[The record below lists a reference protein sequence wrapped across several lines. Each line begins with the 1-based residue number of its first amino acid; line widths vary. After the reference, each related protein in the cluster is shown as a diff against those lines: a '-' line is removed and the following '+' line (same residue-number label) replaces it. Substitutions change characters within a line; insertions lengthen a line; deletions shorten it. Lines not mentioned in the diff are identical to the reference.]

1 MMRSLYI
8 GATGMMAQ
16 QLSLDVVANNLANAN
31 TTGYKKGRADFQ
43 DLMYQIIQEPGTT
56 TNQAGLGPTG
66 IQVGLGVRP
75 AAVGKIFTQ
84 GDFLTTNNPLDV
96 AIEGDGFF
104 QIDLPNGETAYTRSG
119 AFKINENGDL
129 VTTENYLVNPNITIP
144 ADTLEV
150 VITPEGDVSVR
161 QPGNNTLNNLGTL
174 EISRF
179 PNPAGLLA
187 IGKNLFQ
194 ETESSGNPIASI
206 PGENGT
212 GTLAQ
217 RFLEGSN
224 VSVVEEVVQM
234 VTSQRAYEAN
244 SKVIQTADSLLSLAV
259 NLKRA

>member
-8 GATGMMAQ
+8 GATGMVAQ

-31 TTGYKKGRADFQ
+31 TTAYKKGRADFQ
-43 DLMYQIIQEPGTT
+43 DLMYQIVQEPGTT
-56 TNQAGLGPTG
+56 DTQAGLGPTG

-84 GDFLTTNNPLDV
+84 GDFLSTGNPLDV

-104 QIDLPNGETAYTRSG
+104 QIDLPNGDTAYTRAG
-119 AFKINENGDL
+119 AFKVDQDGNL
-129 VTTENYLVNPNITIP
+129 VTPEGYLVNPNIVIP
-144 ADTLEV
+144 PDTLEV

-161 QPGNNTLNNLGTL
+161 QPGNTALNNLGTL
-174 EISRF
+174 ELSRF

-194 ETESSGNPIASI
+194 ETDSSGNPIVSV

-259 NLKRA
+259 NLKKT